1 MAAPPGSALRSRRR
15 QSSTPAIDE
24 CVAEFIKRTV
34 QKMSMAELMTI
45 LRAWGFLTERELQ
58 SLPTKT
64 SKENIALEVL
74 HLCEAKQATLNH
86 AADLDIIY
94 NHSNGKKRTWDVYQ
108 MTKPTDSE
116 MNHIDVSEFKVR
128 FKKAIHAVTKN
139 VTIHFKDFGEAM
151 WIRLAWG
158 QTSMKPNQYKPTFVV
173 YHTQT
178 PYAFFTNLS
187 RTFRPVLCQALLSAA
202 RYSQIQEM
210 DLKSRC
216 LDSLKDIVFKRFN
229 QNLQAYHPRPLQERN
244 YTPAIVD
251 SRVTYE
257 NLKEKERVHHL
268 TREAFG
274 DGPLPKLEHAS
285 YRLETTFKGEQGI
298 AEEIEPFRCVVK
310 FSSPNLLESIR
321 SLAPSGVAEAPIS
334 SLLTCIPHRARNL
347 FKISEKKAIQ
357 PTSSQAA
364 N

>member
-15 QSSTPAIDE
+15 QGTPTVDE
-24 CVAEFIKRTV
+24 CVIEFIKRTV
-34 QKMSMAELMTI
+34 QKMPMAELMSI
-45 LRAWGFLTERELQ
+45 LRAWGFLTDRELQ

-64 SKENIALEVL
+64 SKENIALEVVRI
-74 HLCEAKQATLNH
+74 CEAKQATLNH

-94 NHSNGKKRTWDVYQ
+94 NHSSAKRRTWDVYQ
-108 MTKPTDSE
+108 MSKPTDSE
-116 MNHIDVSEFKVR
+116 MNHIDVSELKAR
-128 FKKAIHAVTKN
+128 FKKAIHSVIKN
-139 VTIHFKDFGEAM
+139 VTIHFKDFGDGI

-158 QTSMKPNQYKPTFVV
+158 QTSMKPNQYRPTFVV

-178 PYAFFTNLS
+178 PYVFITSLIS
-187 RTFRPVLCQALLSAA
+187 TFRPVLCQALLSAT

-229 QNLQAYHPRPLQERN
+229 QNLQAYHPKPLQERN
-244 YTPAIVD
+244 YAPAIVD
-251 SRVTYE
+251 PRVTYE

-268 TREAFG
+268 TRETFG

-285 YRLETTFKGEQGI
+285 YRLETTFKGEPGI
-298 AEEIEPFRCVVK
+298 AEKIEPLRCVVK
-310 FSSPNLLESIR
+310 FSSPNLLESLR
-321 SLAPSGVAEAPIS
+321 ALAPSGVAEAPVS
-334 SLLTCIPHRARNL
+334 SLLACIPHRARNM
-347 FKISEKKAIQ
+347 FKISDKKPLQ
-357 PTSSQAA
+357 PASSHAT